1 MYRQP
6 GLLFA
11 EQGPLH
17 VSTVVFRIS
26 KAALAADPQWI
37 ATTGLLQLSE
47 DFAKLPFFQTI
58 VVEIAADLEAVN
70 LEPFRSALRDSCSM
84 GVRHR
89 TCKTAHERAVH
100 AAGDGVSLPTD
111 ETVIVSPF
119 WYSKDFRSCWR
130 QW

>member
-37 ATTGLLQLSE
+37 ARDGLLQLS
-47 DFAKLPFFQTI
+47 DDLAKLPFLQTI
-58 VVEIAADLEAVN
+58 VMETAADLEAVD
-70 LEPFRSALRDSCSM
+70 LEPLRSALRDSCSM
-84 GVRHR
+84 DVRHK
-89 TCKTAHERAVH
+89 TCKTAYERAVH
-100 AAGDGVSLPTD
+100 AAGDGVSQPTD
-111 ETVIVSPF
+111 ETVVASPF
-119 WYSKDFRSCWR
+119 WHSKEFRSCWR
-130 QW
+130 RW